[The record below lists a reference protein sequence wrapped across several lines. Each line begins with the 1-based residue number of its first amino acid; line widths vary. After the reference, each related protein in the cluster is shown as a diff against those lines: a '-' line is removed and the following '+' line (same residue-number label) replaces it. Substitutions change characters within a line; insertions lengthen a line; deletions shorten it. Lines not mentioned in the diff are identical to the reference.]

1 MKLSTIAK
9 TSLAL
14 GILTTGVMTTYAQ
27 SADAA
32 QHSVVQDKSKSDDI
46 NTLSDYYN
54 RTPLE
59 LRNVNGYLS
68 DNGVTVLHHSQ
79 HSEVELKGT
88 DKNKYTDKDLNDI
101 DVFLVG
107 EGTSKQAPTRSIGG
121 ITLPNKYKNIDHV
134 KKVSLSVKTK
144 QGDFSIQKDS
154 PFTIYKEQVSL
165 KELDFKIR
173 KELIKDHGLYKDNKK
188 GGTIVVKMNSDDP
201 TQKYTFELDKKLQD
215 HRMGDVVDSK
225 NIKEI
230 IVEL

>member
-32 QHSVVQDKSKSDDI
+32 NLVVQDKSKSDDI

-54 RTPLE
+54 KTPLE

-68 DNGVTVLHHSQ
+68 GNGVTVLHHSQ

-121 ITLPNKYKNIDHV
+121 ITLPNKDKNIDHV

-173 KELIKDHGLYKDNKK
+173 KELIKDHGLYKGNKK
-188 GGTIVVKMNSDDP
+188 GGTIVVKMNGDES
-201 TQKYTFELDKKLQD
+201 QKYTFELNKNYKITVWAMLSILKTLKK
-215 HRMGDVVDSK
+215 
-225 NIKEI
+225 
-230 IVEL
+230 

>member
-32 QHSVVQDKSKSDDI
+32 NLVVQDKSKSDDI

-54 RTPLE
+54 KTPLE

-68 DNGVTVLHHSQ
+68 GNGVTVLHHSQ

-121 ITLPNKYKNIDHV
+121 ITLPNKDKNIDHV

-173 KELIKDHGLYKDNKK
+173 KELIKDHGLYKGNKK
-188 GGTIVVKMNSDDP
+188 GGTIVVKMNGDES
-201 TQKYTFELDKKLQD
+201 QKYTFELNKKLQD